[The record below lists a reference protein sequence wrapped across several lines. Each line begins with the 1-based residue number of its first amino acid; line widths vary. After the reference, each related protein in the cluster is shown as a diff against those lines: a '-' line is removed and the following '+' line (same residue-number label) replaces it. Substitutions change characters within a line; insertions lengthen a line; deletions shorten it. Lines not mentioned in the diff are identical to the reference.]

1 MFAVN
6 LGLQYTPSNLVQ
18 YVGQT
23 KSLSIIVIQ
32 TVLLLTG
39 CFKTPTAQIQK
50 AILFLSCLIIGA
62 SPFFST
68 LALKILV
75 LLSVRSILSKETY
88 TYSMV
93 GVRGSDF
100 STSFSWFVS
109 FAVNFNLNSK
119 MPLRC
124 NGSLEFFS
132 YHMCE
137 HDSYIHM
144 HYYKNTNI
152 LKIWQMVILNLWTC
166 GMTNSSI
173 FA

>member
-6 LGLQYTPSNLVQ
+6 LGLQYTSSNLVQ

-39 CFKTPTAQIQK
+39 FFKTPTAQIQK
-50 AILFLSCLIIGA
+50 AMLFLPCLIIGA

-88 TYSMV
+88 SMV

-109 FAVNFNLNSK
+109 CAVNFNLK
-119 MPLRC
+119 RFFALLKT
-124 NGSLEFFS
+124 SLEKAQHS
-132 YHMCE
+132 KPAYLSP
-137 HDSYIHM
+137 DYSQQ
-144 HYYKNTNI
+144 TR
-152 LKIWQMVILNLWTC
+152 L
-166 GMTNSSI
+166 
-173 FA
+173 